1 MDFQVCRPQKYRVDY
16 CSRSKIHRKFTL
28 LFCLPCSST
37 KWDYHLLSAS
47 AFPQPLYYF
56 PYEQY
61 EEQCFQTD
69 DIIMGGVWVGYVG
82 DVRVQYGSKYGSWR
96 SVVGEQTLSWESMGQ
111 PLAITSFAM
120 SSASCLAARWRHV
133 KPSYNGV
140 WDEFTSWLTCSFTRM
155 SDGMNHTSNILSH
168 LTNIQHASIQHL
180 IFHFLL
186 TLYHQLSSFVAVAR
200 CPKATNW
207 LIFE

>member
-1 MDFQVCRPQKYRVDY
+1 MR
-16 CSRSKIHRKFTL
+16 
-28 LFCLPCSST
+28 CLP
-37 KWDYHLLSAS
+37 YM
-47 AFPQPLYYF
+47 
-56 PYEQY
+56 QY

-69 DIIMGGVWVGYVG
+69 EIIMEGVWVWYVEEWGY
-82 DVRVQYGSKYGSWR
+82 RVDQNMHGSWR
-96 SVVGEQTLSWESMGQ
+96 GVIGEQTLSWESMGQ
-111 PLAITSFAM
+111 PFSITPCAISM
-120 SSASCLAARWRHV
+120 PSCLAARWRHV

-140 WDEFTSWLTCSFTRM
+140 WDEFTSWLTCSFIRM
-155 SDGMNHTSNILSH
+155 SDAMNHTSNILSH

-186 TLYHQLSSFVAVAR
+186 TLYHQLSSFLAVAR